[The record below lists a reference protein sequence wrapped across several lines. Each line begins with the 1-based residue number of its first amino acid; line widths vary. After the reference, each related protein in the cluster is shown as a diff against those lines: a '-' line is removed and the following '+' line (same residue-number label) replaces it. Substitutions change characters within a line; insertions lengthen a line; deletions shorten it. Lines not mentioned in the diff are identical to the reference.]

1 MIFILSGAGLSA
13 ESGLKTFRDHD
24 GLWENFDVME
34 VCSLEGW
41 EKDRQK
47 VTGFYN
53 ARRADLAAKKPN
65 YAHKVLADLE
75 RRYGDRLFHC
85 TQNVDN
91 LLEQAGC
98 KRVVHLHGTLTDLRC
113 ETCGHVFSVGYRAQE
128 GGERCPECQ
137 SDRVRHNVVMFG
149 EAAPNYRYLGPA
161 LQNCSLF
168 VALGTSGQVL
178 NIAGFAQNAAR
189 SLYLNPKRE
198 PYVTAFGDH
207 GKMIDEFFDETI
219 LKTATQGAD
228 ELAERIAFYLNSA
241 GS

>member
-24 GLWENFDVME
+24 GLWENYDVME
-34 VCSLEGW
+34 VCSAEGW

-47 VTGFYN
+47 VTDFYN
-53 ARRADLAAKKPN
+53 ARRLDLASKKPN
-65 YAHKVLADLE
+65 YAHQVLADLE
-75 RRYGDRLFHC
+75 YKYGDRLFHC

-98 KRVVHLHGTLTDLRC
+98 KSVVHLHGTLTDLRC
-113 ETCGHVFSVGYRAQE
+113 ETCGHVFSIGYNAQTPDVQ
-128 GGERCPECQ
+128 CPECQ

-178 NIAGFAQNAAR
+178 DIVSFAKMAAR
-189 SLYLNPKRE
+189 SLYFNPKRE

-207 GKMIDEFFDETI
+207 EKMIDEFFDEKI
-219 LKTATQGAD
+219 LKSATEGAD
-228 ELAERIAFYLNSA
+228 ELADRIAFYLKSA